1 MSRVKFR
8 THYFDHRSTTYG
20 SVFEWF
26 STHTRDWPMST
37 V

>member
-1 MSRVKFR
+1 MKIKNLSLKE
-8 THYFDHRSTTYG
+8 HWSTTYG

-26 STHTRDWPMST
+26 STHTRDWPMKI